1 MTAVMGD
8 DDKGQRRV
16 LRPGMGW
23 YKASES
29 GEKFREEG

>member
-8 DDKGQRRV
+8 DDKGQRWV
-16 LRPGMGW
+16 LRPEMGW

-29 GEKFREEG
+29 GEKFREEA